1 MSGGL
6 NFDAEMA
13 RRIVAVYETQ
23 DAMRRRRAVRDAL
36 ALLPGESVI
45 DIGTGP
51 GFLAREMADDVGPG
65 GRVYGVDNSEPM
77 LQLARERCA
86 AQRWVRF
93 QSGSAERLPVADA
106 DFDVAVSVQVFE
118 YVANVSDAIE
128 EMFRALKPEGRAVV
142 VATDWDSI
150 LWHSSD
156 PPRMQRVL
164 DAFAEHCAFSS
175 LPRTLGRKLEQA
187 GFEVQDHR
195 LVPQFNPALDPHTY
209 SYHLLQL
216 AGAFVVGRRG
226 VTKRE
231 AAAWAED
238 LRQLAERAEYFFC
251 LNQFMFV
258 VAKPR

>member
-1 MSGGL
+1 
-6 NFDAEMA
+6 
-13 RRIVAVYETQ
+13 
-23 DAMRRRRAVRDAL
+23 
-36 ALLPGESVI
+36 
-45 DIGTGP
+45 
-51 GFLAREMADDVGPG
+51 
-65 GRVYGVDNSEPM
+65 
-77 LQLARERCA
+77 
-86 AQRWVRF
+86 VRF

-106 DFDVAVSVQVFE
+106 GFDAAVSVQVFE
-118 YVANVSDAIE
+118 YGANVSRAIE
-128 EMFRALKPEGRAVV
+128 EMFRALKPPRGRRRHAVV

-175 LPRTLGRKLEQA
+175 LPRNLGRKLEQA

-195 LVPQFNPALDPHTY
+195 LVPQFNPALDPNAH

-216 AGAFVVGRRG
+216 ACAFLAGRRG

-238 LRQLAERAEYFFC
+238 LRQLGERASTFS
-251 LNQFMFV
+251 
-258 VAKPR
+258 A